1 MDCQFNYNLITKKL
15 TNHGLAQRA
24 YALLPHITNVVPED
38 NLMEFTHQGTI
49 LIDRYQEELHDHR
62 DFNLLCNY
70 TCHVWS
76 YSQKEA
82 KNLISDSFSDSQPER
97 VVL

>member
-1 MDCQFNYNLITKKL
+1 MDGQSNYNLLIKTMP
-15 TNHGLAQRA
+15 NHGLAQRA

-38 NLMEFTHQGTI
+38 NLMEFTRQGTI
-49 LIDRYQEELHDHR
+49 LIDRYQEELKDDG

-82 KNLISDSFSDSQPER
+82 RNLIPER

>member
-1 MDCQFNYNLITKKL
+1 M

-38 NLMEFTHQGTI
+38 NLMEFTRQGTI
-49 LIDRYQEELHDHR
+49 LIDRYQEELKEDG

-82 KNLISDSFSDSQPER
+82 RNLIPER

>member
-1 MDCQFNYNLITKKL
+1 MDGQSNYNLLIKTM
-15 TNHGLAQRA
+15 TNYGLAQRA

-38 NLMEFTHQGTI
+38 NLIELTREGTI
-49 LIDRYQEELHDHR
+49 LIDRYQEELKDEE

-82 KNLISDSFSDSQPER
+82 RNLIPER

>member
-1 MDCQFNYNLITKKL
+1 MDGQSNYNLLIKTM

-38 NLMEFTHQGTI
+38 NLIELTREGTI
-49 LIDRYQEELHDHR
+49 LIDRYQEELKDEE

-82 KNLISDSFSDSQPER
+82 RNLIPEQ

>member
-1 MDCQFNYNLITKKL
+1 MDGQSNYNLLIKTM

-24 YALLPHITNVVPED
+24 YALLPHITNVVSKE
-38 NLMEFTHQGTI
+38 NLIEFTREGTI
-49 LIDRYQEELHDHR
+49 LIDRYQEELKDDG
-62 DFNLLCNY
+62 DFNLLCHY

-82 KNLISDSFSDSQPER
+82 RNLIPEQ

>member
-1 MDCQFNYNLITKKL
+1 M

-24 YALLPHITNVVPED
+24 YALLPHITNVVSKE
-38 NLMEFTHQGTI
+38 NFMEFTRQGTI
-49 LIDRYQEELHDHR
+49 LIDRYQEELKDDE
-62 DFNLLCNY
+62 DFNLLCRY
-70 TCHVWS
+70 TCHIWS

-82 KNLISDSFSDSQPER
+82 RKIKPER

>member
-1 MDCQFNYNLITKKL
+1 MDGQSNYNLLIKTM

-24 YALLPHITNVVPED
+24 YALLPHITNVVAKE
-38 NLMEFTHQGTI
+38 NFMEFTREGTI
-49 LIDRYQEELHDHR
+49 LIDRFQEELKDDA
-62 DFNLLCNY
+62 DFNLLCHY
-70 TCHVWS
+70 TCHIWT

-82 KNLISDSFSDSQPER
+82 RKAKPER

>member
-1 MDCQFNYNLITKKL
+1 MDGQSNYNLLIKTM
-15 TNHGLAQRA
+15 TNYGLAQRA

-38 NLMEFTHQGTI
+38 NLIEFTREGTI
-49 LIDRYQEELHDHR
+49 LIDRFQEELKDDA
-62 DFNLLCNY
+62 DFNLLCRY
-70 TCHVWS
+70 TCHIWS

-82 KNLISDSFSDSQPER
+82 RNLLPER